1 MISLRLESYSLISN
15 KMNFKKILLAS
26 AIFGALFVTSCKN
39 SEEGPIVPVDIT
51 VNPVEMDIDS
61 VAGTYNITLKSN
73 MPWHAECVVDNP
85 WGDEEKNFEK
95 DPWISVSPESGE
107 ATEGQ
112 TVTITVKANDLVTTE
127 DTTRYHRAVVVY
139 FRTDEHIYATTV
151 VNQSGG
157 KYALDK
163 PNSWEQ
169 ISISDLRE
177 AYTPKDQSS
186 IVTVNDPVYIVGTVV
201 SSNNPQTMSSK
212 NLYVQDDT
220 APHSGLLVYT
230 DAASSLAF
238 GSEVEVRV
246 KGGTM
251 KYYYGQLELE
261 LSSSNV
267 TKLSDGDGTAEY
279 AEIEGADLVNGD
291 YDGQYVRI
299 FAQVVQADLGK
310 AMKDSPSVETEDGST
325 FLMYS
330 REEPSWAGS
339 KVPQGAGPLYGLV
352 GSYNA
357 KYQIVPQKESDFAGM
372 TEARFTGRPTVILE
386 EAVLN
391 EEKTTM
397 TLSAKYEYAGEA
409 KDITEV
415 GFVYRVK
422 DAEDSTIA
430 KAELGASFKATVENL
445 KASTAYDYYAYVK
458 IGERVY
464 KSETKS
470 VSTSVGAL
478 AVSDVV
484 ALIKEGKVEEG
495 ASLATFGAFME
506 GIVVA
511 NNDGGNYYQKYS
523 VVDGTGEQATGIVVY
538 RSGNE
543 ELKIGD
549 KIRLSLGN
557 AKYSPYSGLREI
569 TFDGNAEITVLE
581 SGVEYVVPEL
591 TAADFNAGDW
601 QGMYVTVTGLASSHV
616 DGTLWCDEKKDET
629 KPGEVVYKT
638 TNRTFISGNEEVLVR
653 NTAHAEWA
661 KLPIKAGV
669 TGKISGAVE
678 QYKDDLQ
685 IYPVKAS
692 DIADFTT
699 VPAK

>member
-1 MISLRLESYSLISN
+1 M
-15 KMNFKKILLAS
+15 
-26 AIFGALFVTSCKN
+26 TSCKDN
-39 SEEGPIVPVDIT
+39 EGGPIVPVDIT
-51 VNPVEMDIDS
+51 VSQTELEIDS
-61 VAGTYNITLKSN
+61 VAGTYNVTLKSN
-73 MPWHAECVVDNP
+73 KAWHVECEVDNP
-85 WGDEEKNFEK
+85 WGDEEKNFEN

-112 TVTITVKANDLVTTE
+112 TITITVKANDLVTTE

-139 FRTDEHIYATTV
+139 FRTDEHIYATTLV
-151 VNQSGG
+151 SQSGG

-163 PNSWEQ
+163 PNSWEPIT
-169 ISISDLRE
+169 ISSLRE
-177 AYTPKDQSS
+177 QYTPKDQSS
-186 IVTVNDPVYIVGTVV
+186 TVTIDKPFYITGTVV
-201 SSNNPQTMSSK
+201 SSNNPQTMSSG
-212 NLYVQDDT
+212 NLFVQDDT
-220 APHSGLLVYT
+220 APHSGLLVYVNS
-230 DAASSLAF
+230 ANSYSF
-238 GSEVEVRV
+238 GNEVEVRL
-246 KGGTM
+246 KGGEM
-251 KYYYGQLELE
+251 KFYYGQLELVT
-261 LSSSNV
+261 SASNV
-267 TKLSDGDGTAEY
+267 TKISDGDGTAEY
-279 AEIEGADLVNGD
+279 AEIEGASLVNGD
-291 YDGQYVRI
+291 YEGQYVKLY
-299 FAQVVQADLGK
+299 AQVVQGDLGK
-310 AMKDSPSVETEDGST
+310 TMGNSPSVETEDGSS

-330 REEPSWAGS
+330 RKEPSWSGD
-339 KVPQGAGPLYGLV
+339 KVPQGAGDLYGLV
-352 GSYNA
+352 SSHSG
-357 KYQIVPQKESDFAGM
+357 KYQIIPQKASDFAGM
-372 TEARFTGRPTVILE
+372 TGQRFTGRPSIELAD
-386 EAVLN
+386 AVLN
-391 EEKTTM
+391 EDKTAM
-397 TLSAKYEYAGEA
+397 TLSAEYEYAGEA

-430 KAELGASFKATVENL
+430 KAELGVSFKVTVENL

-470 VSTSVGAL
+470 ASTSVGAL

-484 ALIKEGKVEEG
+484 ALIKEGKVEGG

-511 NNDGGNYYQKYS
+511 NNDGGNYSQKYS

-538 RSGNE
+538 KSGND

-557 AKYSPYSGLREI
+557 AKYSQYSGLREI

-581 SGVEYVVPEL
+581 SGVEYVIPEL

-601 QGMYVTVTGLASSHV
+601 QGMYVTVTGLASSHA
-616 DGTLWCDEKKDET
+616 DGTLWCDEDKEET

-638 TNRTFISGNEEVLVR
+638 TNRTFISGDEEVLVR
-653 NTAHAEWA
+653 NTADAEWA